1 MGMTTD
7 MGIRPGMHTFSMTA
21 GLGDIGTCLLYT
33 SRGQTCDLSGRAHGF
48 HTRQE
53 YG

>member
-21 GLGDIGTCLLYT
+21 GLGEIGT
-33 SRGQTCDLSGRAHGF
+33 GRA
-48 HTRQE
+48 RQME
-53 YG
+53 AVEKAKGKNEGGGQ

>member
-21 GLGDIGTCLLYT
+21 GLGDIGT
-33 SRGQTCDLSGRAHGF
+33 GQADGSGGKGKG
-48 HTRQE
+48 E
-53 YG
+53 K